1 MSVQDLSKQLYSIL
15 KEAAENST
23 PLSIGGSDS
32 DPFATLAGGAARLLT
47 DVSEFLDDPV
57 GKLAET
63 SKGHAYYAWS
73 SLQAYY
79 PSEQRALFRRPN
91 PQLGVLVVPV
101 GALADGLGV
110 NEIAHTAPCLV
121 YPDGSVVR
129 VDAGPVIFNNWSKLQ
144 VTYETGQI
152 PGNGLFVPLLEG
164 PEAKL
169 AKHANRLLIIAQ
181 HVNSRNNAVYD
192 LLAGND
198 SRDEANMNCN
208 KFTATAYIVLDRLA
222 LINGEDSGKLGD
234 LKKQLAPLNRTI
246 HGTYAEEAMVQQ
258 LTTYVF
264 GEELSQSRTPQTK
277 QELLK
282 KAANL
287 MLPNGLPPG
296 SEGNSTQ
303 TPPPAIPAFMGIEAA
318 IGEMLETSG
327 LSSAD
332 QNLLRAATQQSSQNK
347 GLAPVYDLQD
357 AAQKATEAAKN
368 LFRGLLR

>member
-15 KEAAENST
+15 KEAAEASA
-23 PLSIGGSDS
+23 PLVSGGFSGN
-32 DPFATLAGGAARLLT
+32 PVETATGTVLRT
-47 DVSEFLDDPV
+47 
-57 GKLAET
+57 AESVAKFVLNPADT
-63 SKGHAYYAWS
+63 MNNATGGHAYLAWP

-129 VDAGPVIFNNWSKLQ
+129 VDAGPVTLNDWSKLQ

-198 SRDEANMNCN
+198 SRDKANMNCN
-208 KFTATAYIVLDRLA
+208 KVTATACIVLERLA
-222 LINGEDSGKLGD
+222 LINGEDSGKLGG
-234 LKKQLAPLNRTI
+234 LQKQLEPLNRTI

-303 TPPPAIPAFMGIEAA
+303 TPPPAIAAFMGIEAA
-318 IGEMLETSG
+318 IDKMLETSG
-327 LSSAD
+327 LSPAD
-332 QNLLRAATQQSSQNK
+332 QNLLRAAKQQSSQNK
-347 GLAPVYDLQD
+347 GLAPAYDL
-357 AAQKATEAAKN
+357 KNAAKAAEN